1 MFYAPK
7 HFYNDDQPRGYLP
20 WHQKQKEIAA
30 AKAQRDIIL
39 LNSTERAERTFTVLQ
54 VQRAAYKAFAVKAD
68 ELHGDHR
75 QRVYMDMRFAAIWCC
90 RKYTP
95 ASLKRIGRMF
105 NRDHSTVIHALKKV
119 QADYGRYMADIE
131 AIEAVLFAG
140 QPGSSQ
146 G

>member
-20 WHQKQKEIAA
+20 WQQKQKEIAV
-30 AKAQRDIIL
+30 AKAERDIIRL
-39 LNSTERAERTFTVLQ
+39 RTPEQAEKQYTVLQ
-54 VQRAAYKAFAVKAD
+54 VQRAAYKAFKVTAGQ
-68 ELHGDHR
+68 LHGDHR
-75 QRVYMDMRFAAIWCC
+75 QRVYMDMRYAAMWCC

-95 ASLKRIGRMF
+95 ASLLRIGRMF

-119 QADYGRYMADIE
+119 QADYGRYMADIQ
-131 AIEAVLFAG
+131 AIETVLLSN
-140 QPGSSQ
+140 QPGAPQ